1 MIPFVKSILFLLFY
15 RSDVSSTL
23 VDSEDEATGDVTPGT
38 WRAQSFAP
46 VWEDFN
52 PQCRHNYGMRAKQIR
67 DEFKEYFNNEG
78 VVPWQWRQCGI
89 V

>member
-1 MIPFVKSILFLLFY
+1 MP
-15 RSDVSSTL
+15 STL
-23 VDSEDEATGDVTPGT
+23 VDSEDADTGDVTPGT
-38 WRAQSFAP
+38 WRTLTP

-52 PQCRHNYGMRAKQIR
+52 PQCSNNYGIRAKLIR
-67 DEFKEYFNNEG
+67 NEFKEYFNNEG